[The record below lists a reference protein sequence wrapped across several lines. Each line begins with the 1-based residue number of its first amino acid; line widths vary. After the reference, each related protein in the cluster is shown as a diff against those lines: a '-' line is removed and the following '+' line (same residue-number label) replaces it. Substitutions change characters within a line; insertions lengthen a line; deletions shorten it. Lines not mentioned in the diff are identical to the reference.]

1 MKLVIEEFGMIE
13 LVGQWDGSCDQELP
27 DEDVRMMEDLLAYPL
42 VSVHL
47 VYLEDMDLWGLVANL
62 EDIVTTSEYITDC
75 FCFRVLDGGPGDSR
89 GRS

>member
-27 DEDVRMMEDLLAYPL
+27 DEDVRMMEALLAYPL

-47 VYLEDMDLWGLVANL
+47 VYLEDMDLWELVANL